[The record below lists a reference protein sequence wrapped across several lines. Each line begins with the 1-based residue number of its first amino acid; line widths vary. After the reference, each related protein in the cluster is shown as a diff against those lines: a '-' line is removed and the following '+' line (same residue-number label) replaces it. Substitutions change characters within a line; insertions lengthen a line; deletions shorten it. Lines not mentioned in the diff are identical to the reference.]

1 MSDGTK
7 DPRCVFCRIAAHE
20 IPSQIVHE
28 DADVVV
34 FRDLRPVAPFHVLVI
49 PTRHVAS
56 LAAADAALAG
66 KVAVAAAKVAA
77 DAGYADRGYRVVANV
92 GPDAGQSVAHLH
104 FHVLGGRSLAWP
116 PG

>member
-1 MSDGTK
+1 MSAATK
-7 DPRCVFCRIAAHE
+7 DPDCIFCKIAAHE

-56 LAAADAALAG
+56 LSDADAVLAG
-66 KVAVAAAKVAA
+66 KVALAAARAA
-77 DAGYADRGYRVVANV
+77 AEAGYSQRGYRVVANV

>member
-1 MSDGTK
+1 MAAGTT
-7 DPRCVFCRIAAHE
+7 DPTCIFCKIAAHE

-28 DADVVV
+28 DGDVVV
-34 FRDLRPVAPFHVLVI
+34 FKDLRPVAPFHVLVI

-56 LAAADAALAG
+56 LGEADAGLAG
-66 KVAVAAAKVAA
+66 KVAVAAAKAA
-77 DAGYADRGYRVVANV
+77 SDAGYSERGYRVVTNV

>member
-1 MSDGTK
+1 MSEGQR
-7 DPRCVFCRIAAHE
+7 DPNCLFCKIAAHE

-34 FRDLRPVAPFHVLVI
+34 FKDLRPVAPFHVLVI

-56 LAAADAALAG
+56 LSEVDGALAG
-66 KVAVAAAKVAA
+66 KVAVAAARAA
-77 DAGYADRGYRVVANV
+77 GDAGYAERGYRVVTNV